1 MKTDTIFYQ
10 LFQSFPSI
18 FFELI
23 QLPISEANN
32 YRFDSV
38 EVKQL
43 SFRPAILIS
52 KSNNLYR
59 QKQRFNRWQNCERQ
73 SVLDGCNFS
82 YSVIMRVMTFL
93 VGVLKSASSIKMRIA
108 AFRLDGVFLPQNNH
122 PRFNR
127 KTGVGTR
134 IKLSPHPTLLTN
146 DLRNRHHYPS
156 AVGN

>member
-1 MKTDTIFYQ
+1 MGRFEKDTVGKK
-10 LFQSFPSI
+10 
-18 FFELI
+18 
-23 QLPISEANN
+23 A
-32 YRFDSV
+32 
-38 EVKQL
+38 
-43 SFRPAILIS
+43 AILIS

-59 QKQRFNRWQNCERQ
+59 QKQRFNRWQNCDRQ